1 MKRAIIFSSATA
13 AGLAGV
19 LAFHT
24 APVSLTLG
32 NLGSTAGAAANGPGS
47 TTTSSPPPP
56 TTTPPTTTPPTTV
69 PPTTTVAKQATR
81 SKTASSSPSTTR
93 PPSTTT
99 TTAPP
104 VTTTTVVTGIRSATG
119 GLVNYYFGVL
129 SVSVT
134 VTGKK
139 IDSVKIGQLSD
150 GGNSRS
156 QQIDQMS
163 IPILEQETV
172 QAQGSQIQS
181 VSGAS
186 YTSAGFVMSLQSAL
200 KKLGV

>member
-24 APVSLTLG
+24 APVSLAVGGLVT
-32 NLGSTAGAAANGPGS
+32 GAAGTSGQTGGNSS
-47 TTTSSPPPP
+47 TTTSLAASS
-56 TTTPPTTTPPTTV
+56 TTTPPTTN
-69 PPTTTVAKQATR
+69 
-81 SKTASSSPSTTR
+81 PSTTTTSSPKSSTTSTTTR
-93 PPSTTT
+93 PKSTTTSTT

-104 VTTTTVVTGIRSATG
+104 VTTTTSAPTGTRTVTGQA
-119 GLVNYYFGVL
+119 VNYYFGVL

-134 VTGKK
+134 ATGKK
-139 IDSVKIGQLSD
+139 ITNVTIGQLSD
-150 GGNSRS
+150 GGNYRS

-163 IPILEQETV
+163 VPLLEQETM
-172 QAQGSQIQS
+172 QSQNSQIQS

-200 KKLGV
+200 KKLGI

>member
-1 MKRAIIFSSATA
+1 MKRAVIFSSATA

-32 NLGSTAGAAANGPGS
+32 GIGSTAGAATNGAGS
-47 TTTSSPPPP
+47 TTTSSPPP
-56 TTTPPTTTPPTTV
+56 TTTPPTTAPPTTSV
-69 PPTTTVAKQATR
+69 PKKATKAKKSAPTPT
-81 SKTASSSPSTTR
+81 TTR

-99 TTAPP
+99 STAPP
-104 VTTTTVVTGIRSATG
+104 ATTTTAATGIRSATG
-119 GLVNYYFGVL
+119 ELVNYYFGVL

-163 IPILEQETV
+163 IPILEQEAV
-172 QAQGSQIQS
+172 QAQGPQIQS

>member
-24 APVSLTLG
+24 APVSLAVGGLVT
-32 NLGSTAGAAANGPGS
+32 GAAGVSNGGGANPS
-47 TTTSSPPPP
+47 TTTSSAPPSTTNPP
-56 TTTPPTTTPPTTV
+56 TTTSQSKKSSATPT
-69 PPTTTVAKQATR
+69 
-81 SKTASSSPSTTR
+81 TTR

-99 TTAPP
+99 STTAPPP
-104 VTTTTVVTGIRSATG
+104 VTTTTSAPTVKRTATG
-119 GLVNYYFGVL
+119 EAVNYYFGVL

-134 VTGKK
+134 ATGGKISNVT
-139 IDSVKIGQLSD
+139 IGQLSD
-150 GGNSRS
+150 GGNYRS

-163 IPILEQETV
+163 IPLLEQETM
-172 QAQGSQIQS
+172 QSQNAQIQS
-181 VSGAS
+181 ISGAS

-200 KKLGV
+200 KKLGI

>member
-19 LAFHT
+19 LSFHT

-32 NLGSTAGAAANGPGS
+32 SVGSTAGAGTNGAGS
-47 TTTSSPPPP
+47 PATSSP
-56 TTTPPTTTPPTTV
+56 PPTTTPPTTV
-69 PPTTTVAKQATR
+69 PPTTTVAKKATK
-81 SKTASSSPSTTR
+81 SKKSTSSPTTTR

-99 TTAPP
+99 STAPP
-104 VTTTTVVTGIRSATG
+104 ATTTTVATGIRSATG
-119 GLVNYYFGVL
+119 ELVNYYFGVL

-163 IPILEQETV
+163 IPILEQEAV
-172 QAQGSQIQS
+172 QAQGPQVQS